1 MKKRGR
7 EVRIAKMSDLLAT
20 LFRIDKDHSLLGTV
34 CRYVPRRSWISFK
47 VPIVH
52 YNSKFIGASTHYI
65 ACILRPACMQV
76 ARQLRYSTMEE
87 ERFEQHFG
95 IVFLL
100 RRVIVTT
107 ILQLYVNIHC
117 WLGHWPSV

>member
-52 YNSKFIGASTHYI
+52 YNSKFIGASTHYSS
-65 ACILRPACMQV
+65 LYTTTCMYASGKTATV
-76 ARQLRYSTMEE
+76 
-87 ERFEQHFG
+87 
-95 IVFLL
+95 
-100 RRVIVTT
+100 
-107 ILQLYVNIHC
+107 
-117 WLGHWPSV
+117 